1 MEYAVRMP
9 EDSPIQPRP
18 AEPQERTYPKTEPDA
33 AVLAEYMRLVE
44 EARSR
49 M

>member
-1 MEYAVRMP
+1 MTDDFP
-9 EDSPIQPRP
+9 NQLLP
-18 AEPQERTYPKTEPDA
+18 ASTQSERSHPKTEPDA
-33 AVLAEYMRLVE
+33 SVIAEYMRLVE